1 MGIEISD
8 EELLS
13 MDPDLFLKLQKYLR
27 EYRNNKSTT
36 LSEEI
41 KKTDHITLYDYETR
55 TSNQWYFKELNTV
68 FEEVE
73 DKQGKYLGIKITQ
86 NDKTYIAR
94 NWRINEQIKNIINLA
109 SSCNLK
115 CLWRHGHP
123 LDKYFLNEKE
133 NDFLKG
139 SHHIGFSEK
148 HAYPWVFVL
157 GSESLRR
164 RHGGQLIKSITFNKK
179 YLNRINKYLIE
190 TKNTGSLPD
199 KGEFCLQKFGGK
211 DISILPVDLEGLL
224 RKLSKEPWL
233 KN

>member
-36 LSEEI
+36 LSEGI
-41 KKTDHITLYDYETR
+41 KKTDQITLYDYETR

-139 SHHIGFSEK
+139 SHHIGFSEN

-164 RHGGQLIKSITFNKK
+164 RQGGQLIKSITFNKK
-179 YLNRINKYLIE
+179 YLNRINKYLIK

-199 KGEFCLQKFGGK
+199 RGEFCLQKFGGK
-211 DISILPVDLEGLL
+211 DISILPDDLESLL

>member
-1 MGIEISD
+1 MNSD
-8 EELLS
+8 FLVNFTNS
-13 MDPDLFLKLQKYLR
+13 KNSKLKLFGFEINKVIISTESQKILKIAKKYGYQ
-27 EYRNNKSTT
+27 EKYIRNKNLAKKNVRNVSTVLDVIKYEEKNGRIYDYIILLHATSPIRIKKTIDLNLKKFLNSKCKSAVS
-36 LSEEI
+36 LSEGI
-41 KKTDHITLYDYETR
+41 KKTDQITLYDYETR

-123 LDKYFLNEKE
+123 LDKYFLNKKE

-148 HAYPWVFVL
+148 HA
-157 GSESLRR
+157 
-164 RHGGQLIKSITFNKK
+164 
-179 YLNRINKYLIE
+179 
-190 TKNTGSLPD
+190 
-199 KGEFCLQKFGGK
+199 
-211 DISILPVDLEGLL
+211 
-224 RKLSKEPWL
+224 
-233 KN
+233 